1 MQADLYSAAAVAAL
15 LSMSSI
21 RDRSSLSKEVTMR
34 RFFIIGLLATAFAA
48 VSTTAQGQATDPWV
62 GTWKTNLAKSTY
74 SPGPAPKTAATVR
87 IESAPNNGIKTTI
100 DGADAKGQQTHTESV
115 STFDGKDTLVDGAPA
130 ENTTTALKRIDGR
143 TFEAQGKVGGKPTV
157 TTRVVVSADGKTMTA
172 TQTGQDIKGQAIKNV
187 IVLERQ

>member
-1 MQADLYSAAAVAAL
+1 MDSRTFIPLPE
-15 LSMSSI
+15 
-21 RDRSSLSKEVTMR
+21 EVTMR

-74 SPGPAPKTAATVR
+74 SPGPAPKTPATVT
-87 IESAPNNGIKTTI
+87 IASAPNGIKTTI
-100 DGADAKGQQTHTESV
+100 DGADAQGKPTHTESV
-115 STFDGKDTLVDGAPA
+115 STFDGKDTPVDGAPA
-130 ENTTTALKRIDGR
+130 LNTTTALKRIDGR

-187 IVLERQ
+187 IVLEK